1 MCPPLDFADRESI
14 KLRPFVEALLADFDK
29 RAQARHVTLDALV
42 FSDVLEA
49 DIGLLRRLLARLVGD
64 AVRRAPAGTSVSL
77 VVSPRGRYTEF
88 RVADERASTAAVR
101 EKVCDADACGLGGDG
116 LGLTFCRVAAE
127 AHGGR
132 LSVVECDAGTVV
144 CLAFPTQARTSA
156 ATQSGVDVVAASE
169 VVESERSPARRESG
183 IYAQADELPSTAAA
197 RTVLVVDDEALVRT
211 FVARALKKKGN
222 IVVEADCAERAVEI
236 LQAHQQS
243 ISLLLSDVGLPGL
256 SGAELVRHAS
266 LLIPGLP
273 TLLMSATP
281 KEALVCAG
289 LIATDTYLL
298 EKPFAIADL
307 LAKVEELQNSR
318 SYQLQHRALG
328 SG

>member
-1 MCPPLDFADRESI
+1 M
-14 KLRPFVEALLADFDK
+14 
-29 RAQARHVTLDALV
+29 
-42 FSDVLEA
+42 
-49 DIGLLRRLLARLVGD
+49 
-64 AVRRAPAGTSVSL
+64 
-77 VVSPRGRYTEF
+77 
-88 RVADERASTAAVR
+88 
-101 EKVCDADACGLGGDG
+101 
-116 LGLTFCRVAAE
+116 
-127 AHGGR
+127 
-132 LSVVECDAGTVV
+132 
-144 CLAFPTQARTSA
+144 
-156 ATQSGVDVVAASE
+156 AASE

-183 IYAQADELPSTAAA
+183 IYAQADELPSTSAA

-222 IVVEADCAERAVEI
+222 IVVEADCAERAIEI

-298 EKPFAIADL
+298 EKPFALADL

-318 SYQLQHRALG
+318 SYHLRRALG

>member
-14 KLRPFVEALLADFDK
+14 KLRPFVESLLADFDK

-49 DIGLLRRLLARLVGD
+49 DVGLLRRLLARLVGD
-64 AVRRAPAGTSVSL
+64 AVSRAPAGTSVSL
-77 VVSPRGRYTEF
+77 VVSPRDQYTEF
-88 RVADERASTAAVR
+88 RVADERAGNAW
-101 EKVCDADACGLGGDG
+101 EKVCAGDARGLGGDG
-116 LGLTFCRVAAE
+116 LRLTFCRVAAE

-132 LSVVECDAGTVV
+132 LSVAESDAGTVV
-144 CLAFPTQARTSA
+144 CLAFPSQVRTSA
-156 ATQSGVDVVAASE
+156 ATQSGVDVPATSE
-169 VVESERSPARRESG
+169 VTESERSLARRESG
-183 IYAQADELPSTAAA
+183 IYAQAEELPSTAAA
-197 RTVLVVDDEALVRT
+197 RTVLVVDDEELVRT
-211 FVARALKKKGN
+211 FIARALKKKGN
-222 IVVEADCAERAVEI
+222 VVVEADCAERAVDI

-307 LAKVEELQNSR
+307 LAKVEELLNSR
-318 SYQLQHRALG
+318 SYPMQRRSLR